1 MLSHIVYILSSVVET
16 LLRMVPFPSKTGL
29 VCIGNPDRTSPV
41 LVTCNFHLTVQR
53 VKRELKG
60 ISAYLLV
67 ANSRGI
73 NVWCSAT
80 GGLFTNHDVIS
91 VLKTSGIEKLVG
103 HRSVVLPQ
111 LAATGIEPRVI
122 QEKTGWR
129 VIFGPVYI
137 KDIKAFLRS
146 GEKDEAMRK
155 VQFHAVQR
163 FEMAAA
169 WAFPLSVISALVVLP
184 FWPQMLL
191 PLILL
196 IWGLSLLIF
205 LAFPLYS
212 HWLNPKGKR
221 PGFIIFDFRQG
232 GFLLILWG
240 LFLLGVVAYGLITGD
255 FHWKLFLRW
264 GISSLVV
271 ILLLSMDLM
280 GSTPLYKSSLH
291 EDRLLNTALDQR
303 KCRGAGLCENVC
315 PRDCFRVDKR
325 QHMATMP
332 RAEFC
337 IQCGACIVQCPFDA
351 LSFRSPDGKVILPEV
366 IRKYKLNLMGKR
378 ISKPE

>member
-41 LVTCNFHLTVQR
+41 LVTGNFHLTVQR

-91 VLKTSGIEKLVG
+91 VLKTSGIEKLVE
-103 HRSVVLPQ
+103 HRSAILPQ

-155 VQFHAVQR
+155 VRFQAVQR

-291 EDRLLNTALDQR
+291 EDRLLSTALDQR
-303 KCRGAGLCENVC
+303 KCRGAGLCEDVC

-332 RAEFC
+332 RAESC